1 MPEVRIDES
10 GSRDD
15 LRATRFTLVDEH
27 GAARAALGPS
37 GDGAVGLTLYDRE
50 QRPRAELGVDA
61 AGAANLK
68 LHGPEGEVSA
78 WLAVGRHGAPT
89 LYLHGASQHRDG
101 VRGHAELSVD
111 EHGSPVLSLHDRFG
125 QARVLLSLDE
135 RTGMATLCCADAHG
149 ESRVLLGE
157 DEGGGL
163 FHVVERRGLRD
174 DVPVLPIERP
184 RNAGPYPQLAAMAA
198 RLARLERAARR
209 RRVGL
214 RAVVLAV
221 VLAAALAG
229 VAGRRFVRPVPAAA
243 PPEPVAAAPH
253 IGPVVHAEEIVLE
266 DRTGAMR
273 ARLSVLP
280 DGTPLLWMSDPG
292 GESTAEITVLA
303 GSGAFFR
310 LGAGPSSI
318 VLSAPPNDPPS
329 LGAFKGDD
337 VLFQA
342 PSHVARF
349 MPPDLWP

>member
-10 GSRDD
+10 GARDD
-15 LRATRFTLVDEH
+15 LRATRFTLVDER
-27 GAARAALGPS
+27 GAVRAALGPG
-37 GDGAVGLTLYDRE
+37 GDGAVELTLYDRD

-89 LYLHGASQHRDG
+89 LYLHGTSRHRDG

-135 RTGMATLCCADAHG
+135 RTGMATLCCADAQG
-149 ESRVLLGE
+149 ESRLLLGE
-157 DEGGGL
+157 DESGGL
-163 FHVVERRGLRD
+163 FHVAERRGLRD
-174 DVPVLPIERP
+174 VPALPIGPP
-184 RNAGPYPQLAAMAA
+184 RRSAEPDPRLAAMAA
-198 RLARLERAARR
+198 RVARLERAAGR
-209 RRVGL
+209 RRVGRRVGL
-214 RAVVLAV
+214 LAV
-221 VLAAALAG
+221 VVVAALVG
-229 VAGRRFVRPVPAAA
+229 VAGSRFVQPVPAAA
-243 PPEPVAAAPH
+243 PPEPVAAAH
-253 IGPVVHAEEIVLE
+253 LGPVVHAEELILE

-273 ARLSVLP
+273 ARLAVLP
-280 DGTPLLWMSDPG
+280 DGTPLLWMSDPRG
-292 GESTAEITVLA
+292 QSTAQMTVLA
-303 GSGAFFR
+303 DSGAFFR

>member
-1 MPEVRIDES
+1 MPEVRMDES
-10 GSRDD
+10 GASDD
-15 LRATRFTLVDEH
+15 LRATRFTLVDER

-37 GDGAVGLTLYDRE
+37 GDGAVGLTLYDRDGH
-50 QRPRAELGVDA
+50 PRAELGVDA

-89 LYLHGASQHRDG
+89 LYLHGTSRHRDG

-157 DEGGGL
+157 DDSGGL
-163 FHVVERRGLRD
+163 FHVAAERGLRE
-174 DVPVLPIERP
+174 VPVLPIEPP
-184 RNAGPYPQLAAMAA
+184 RRAAPDPVLAAMAA
-198 RLARLERAARR
+198 RVSRLERAAGR

-214 RAVVLAV
+214 LAV
-221 VLAAALAG
+221 LVAAAFVGAAG
-229 VAGRRFVRPVPAAA
+229 SRFVRTVPAAA

-253 IGPVVHAEEIVLE
+253 VGPVVRAEELILE

-273 ARLSVLP
+273 ARFSVLA
-280 DGTPLLWMSDPG
+280 DGTPLLWMSDAR
-292 GESTAEITVLA
+292 GESTAQMTVVPD
-303 GSGAFFR
+303 SGAVLR
-310 LGAGPSSI
+310 LGGGPSSI

>member
-10 GSRDD
+10 SARDD
-15 LRATRFTLVDEH
+15 LRATRFTLVDDR
-27 GAARAALGPS
+27 GTARAALGPT
-37 GDGAVGLTLYDRE
+37 GDGAIGLTLYDRD

-89 LYLHGASQHRDG
+89 LYLHGTSRHRDG

-111 EHGSPVLSLHDRFG
+111 EHGSPVLSLHDRLG

-149 ESRVLLGE
+149 ESRLLLGE
-157 DEGGGL
+157 DERGGL
-163 FHVVERRGLRD
+163 FHLAEPRGLRD
-174 DVPVLPIERP
+174 VPILPIEPP
-184 RNAGPYPQLAAMAA
+184 RSAVPDPQLAAMAA
-198 RLARLERAARR
+198 RVARLERAAGR

-214 RAVVLAV
+214 LAV
-221 VLAAALAG
+221 LVVAALVG
-229 VAGRRFVRPVPAAA
+229 VAGSRFVRPVPAAA
-243 PPEPVAAAPH
+243 PPEPVVAMPQ
-253 IGPVVHAEEIVLE
+253 GGSVVHAEELILE
-266 DRTGAMR
+266 DRTGVMR

-280 DGTPLLWMSDPG
+280 DGTPLLWMSDPR
-292 GESTAEITVLA
+292 GESTAEMTVLA
-303 GSGAFFR
+303 DSGALFR
-310 LGAGPSSI
+310 LGAGSSSI